1 MRSAQTRVLFCQAD
15 GLNIVEVVETVKENF
30 ETVPEAT
37 GSLWDCDPLQNTILQ
52 KGSLLDFTLGCFQ
65 LQ

>member
-1 MRSAQTRVLFCQAD
+1 M
-15 GLNIVEVVETVKENF
+15 NIVEVVETVKENF